1 MTELIR
7 CPWCGT
13 DPLYVQYHD
22 EEWGVPVYDDQ
33 VLFAKL
39 ILDGAQAGLSWI
51 TILRKRENYYRAFD
65 NFDPVRMAAYDEAK
79 IAALLA
85 DPGIVRN
92 RLKIRAAVQ
101 NAQAYLR
108 IQAEEGGFS
117 DFLWQFVGGRPIQN
131 NWRTLADF
139 PAKTAESEG
148 MSKALRRRGFNFVGP
163 TICYAFMQAVGMVN
177 DHTVD
182 CFRYEEVQ
190 QWLC

>member
-7 CPWCGT
+7 CSWCGT

-139 PAKTAESEG
+139 PAKTAESEA

-182 CFRYEEVQ
+182 CFRYAEVQ
-190 QWLC
+190 QWPG

>member
-1 MTELIR
+1 MTELVR

-79 IAALLA
+79 LAALLA

-139 PAKTAESEG
+139 PAKTAESEA

-190 QWLC
+190 RGLC

>member
-65 NFDPVRMAAYDEAK
+65 NFDPVQNVGVQTAAEHA
-79 IAALLA
+79 
-85 DPGIVRN
+85 
-92 RLKIRAAVQ
+92 
-101 NAQAYLR
+101 
-108 IQAEEGGFS
+108 
-117 DFLWQFVGGRPIQN
+117 VGGV
-131 NWRTLADF
+131 L
-139 PAKTAESEG
+139 
-148 MSKALRRRGFNFVGP
+148 
-163 TICYAFMQAVGMVN
+163 
-177 DHTVD
+177 
-182 CFRYEEVQ
+182 
-190 QWLC
+190 

>member
-33 VLFAKL
+33 ALFAKL

-79 IAALLA
+79 LAALLA

-139 PAKTAESEG
+139 PAKTAESEA

-163 TICYAFMQAVGMVN
+163 TICYAFMQANG
-177 DHTVD
+177 H
-182 CFRYEEVQ
+182 
-190 QWLC
+190 LCG

>member
-65 NFDPVRMAAYDEAK
+65 NFDPVQNVGVQTAAEYA
-79 IAALLA
+79 
-85 DPGIVRN
+85 
-92 RLKIRAAVQ
+92 
-101 NAQAYLR
+101 
-108 IQAEEGGFS
+108 
-117 DFLWQFVGGRPIQN
+117 VGGV
-131 NWRTLADF
+131 L
-139 PAKTAESEG
+139 
-148 MSKALRRRGFNFVGP
+148 
-163 TICYAFMQAVGMVN
+163 
-177 DHTVD
+177 
-182 CFRYEEVQ
+182 
-190 QWLC
+190 

>member
-79 IAALLA
+79 LAALLA

-139 PAKTAESEG
+139 PAKTAESEA

-182 CFRYEEVQ
+182 CFRYAEVQ
-190 QWLC
+190 QWPG

>member
-182 CFRYEEVQ
+182 CFRYAEVQ
-190 QWLC
+190 QWPG